1 MKTISVAFFTG
12 FYGTMKRNKPAAII
26 NQTVKIVK
34 MTRQLIILKAI
45 FHFTDPKKIAHSVH
59 LYFIQALYL
68 VPESSRAGN

>member
-45 FHFTDPKKIAHSVH
+45 FHFTDPKKNRALRSSIFHSSTV
-59 LYFIQALYL
+59 LNA
-68 VPESSRAGN
+68 